1 MLAIS
6 SGQAVSFEQ
15 AKRAE
20 NAAVSSVLFDDVS
33 VYHYS
38 VPKWLGGKPFKALD
52 KVSLKV
58 AERSVAIVGPSGAGK
73 STMIELLF
81 GLRSPQEGRI
91 KVLGHTLPIAS
102 SKERLA
108 LCKQIQLIPQEP
120 HTSLNPYYTVA
131 QVLIEPLESLSIEGN
146 HRHKAQRALEEV
158 GLRPELLALTPSQLS
173 TGQAQR
179 VAIARAL
186 IVEPELLV
194 ADEPTSN
201 LDPVNRQRLIDLLN
215 TLKQQRA
222 LKLILV
228 THDLG
233 AASALC
239 DDIVV
244 LDQGQVVE
252 HECATRIMNAP
263 THPTTKALIHAQSL
277 SSAVNKHNTN
287 SQT

>member
-1 MLAIS
+1 MQAIS
-6 SGQAVSFEQ
+6 SQQTF
-15 AKRAE
+15 RAE
-20 NAAVSSVLFDDVS
+20 SAEASGVLFEHVG
-33 VYHYS
+33 VHHYS
-38 VPKWLGGKPFKALD
+38 VPRWLGGKPFRALD
-52 KVSLKV
+52 QVSLKI

-81 GLRSPQEGRI
+81 GLRAPQEGRI
-91 KVLGHTLPIAS
+91 TVLGHTLPIAS
-102 SKERLA
+102 SNERLA

-131 QVLIEPLESLSIEGN
+131 QVLIEPLESLGIEGN
-146 HRHKAQRALEEV
+146 HQQKAQRALEEV
-158 GLRPELLALTPSQLS
+158 GLRPELIALTPSQLS

-186 IVEPELLV
+186 IVEPEVLV
-194 ADEPTSN
+194 ADEPTSS

-228 THDLG
+228 THDLD
-233 AASALC
+233 AANALC

-244 LDQGQVVE
+244 LDQGKIVE
-252 HECATRIMNAP
+252 HDEADRIMTSP

-277 SSAVNKHNTN
+277 SSAINKHNTN
-287 SQT
+287 SQTQ